1 MVLMQL
7 DENYSKFMK
16 LYSLSMPAVRALL
29 RNLLPGWQDV
39 DEVMQQTSLVLWKK
53 FEEFEEGTNFTS
65 WACVIARF
73 EALRYRR
80 DKARDKHIFSA
91 ELIEILAEETEKNR
105 DKLEKETL
113 ALQKCLN
120 KLPEKQRNLTLTAY
134 SGDKNIKEVA
144 ELFGRTATAM
154 YKALNRIRTNL
165 LKCIKTQMVQP

>member
-1 MVLMQL
+1 MQL